1 MNFSI
6 KKELENIKKELEKD
20 GFIIEGV
27 VGSFSRGDFD
37 ETSDIDILYS
47 IDYKIFLDK
56 NNGFLAFKKLED
68 IKKLIENRLKRKVD
82 LINKNYLNRV
92 SKKYILKDLV
102 EVR

>member
-6 KKELENIKKELEKD
+6 KKELENIKKELKKD

-37 ETSDIDILYS
+37 ERSDIDILYS
-47 IDYKIFLDK
+47 IDYKKFVGK
-56 NNGFLAFKKLED
+56 NSGFLAFKKLED

-82 LINKNYLNRV
+82 LINKNSLNKI
-92 SKKYILKDLV
+92 SKKYILKDLI